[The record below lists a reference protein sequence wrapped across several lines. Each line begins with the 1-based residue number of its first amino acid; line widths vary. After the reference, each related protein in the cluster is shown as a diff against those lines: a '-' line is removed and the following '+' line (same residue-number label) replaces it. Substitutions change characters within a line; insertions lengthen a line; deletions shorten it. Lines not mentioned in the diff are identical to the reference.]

1 MDLLKCI
8 SSVLGHSYAGRR
20 FIGCKNMIN
29 ATFYT
34 FNCQLPTGCTI
45 RVKVYASDLW
55 QLSHPLFFM
64 HSSNTEVQ
72 YEDRRR
78 VDHFFKNKKYCPCLF
93 IFVHATSSST
103 KTYFSIWS
111 LICCIRSQGRVVS
124 AIPFRATWP
133 GFNPISFFPV
143 KGSWEK
149 LGNCWSKYW
158 LMAAYSGNYLWN
170 SRL

>member
-72 YEDRRR
+72 YEERRR
-78 VDHFFKNKKYCPCLF
+78 VDHFFKNKNILSLLIYFRSCHEQLNQN
-93 IFVHATSSST
+93 IF
-103 KTYFSIWS
+103 FS
-111 LICCIRSQGRVVS
+111 LITNLLPKEPRSS
-124 AIPFRATWP
+124 
-133 GFNPISFFPV
+133 
-143 KGSWEK
+143 
-149 LGNCWSKYW
+149 C
-158 LMAAYSGNYLWN
+158 
-170 SRL
+170 